1 MDIKKATTDYEAWLE
16 GRIPLIKAGLRLK
29 HQRMGLPTQREGP

>member
-1 MDIKKATTDYEAWLE
+1 MDIKQATTDYEARLE

-29 HQRMGLPTQREGP
+29 HQRMDLLTQREDP